1 MANLAA
7 TYSDLGRHAD
17 ALAMNESVLEFRRR
31 VLPPDHPQ
39 IAVSL
44 YNISLSYEQASDLS
58 RALVCAREAIAIWQ
72 ATLPPDH
79 PRLQAAKKRVAYLA
93 KRP

>member
-1 MANLAA
+1 MK
-7 TYSDLGRHAD
+7 
-17 ALAMNESVLEFRRR
+17 ESVLEFRRR
-31 VLPPDHPQ
+31 VLPPDHPH

-44 YNISLSYEQASDLS
+44 YNISLSYEQASDSS
-58 RALVCAREAIAIWQ
+58 RALVCAREALAIRQ

-79 PRLQAAKKRVAYLA
+79 PDLQDAKKRVAHLA